1 MQLAGNHEA
10 QYLTP
15 PKFHWPERLP
25 EDDLETLFEWWRSRR
40 MRVATAV
47 EVAGEPYPYL
57 VTHAGLTE
65 GFWRHFIGMPESASA
80 AASSLNGLVGRLH
93 ENWVYRPGVML
104 TGEVSLSAGP
114 LWASAPDELLP
125 SWLASAAP
133 APFNQVHGHSSTIDW
148 VTGRRYGHLE
158 ERVQIIDD
166 PLLRHS
172 HGDRRGSPDHRHRPR
187 SWPATGAIMGAAGV
201 RRCPGDLARECGD
214 AQGSAT
220 KEDGHGSS
228 AAGRR
233 ALVTGGSRGIGK
245 AVAAALI
252 AEGAV
257 VTICARHRE
266 AVESAAAELGAT
278 AVVADTGSDESVREL
293 VARATDAMGGIDI
306 LVNAAADP
314 GGQAPPPKL
323 ARRSPPSSSGRR
335 QRQGDGIPAL
345 RPGRRAADGG
355 PAAGAGSSTSAGS
368 APARPARPSARSATS
383 RSRR

>member
-1 MQLAGNHEA
+1 MTSGGGEPGPGRAGAEPGRGRVALFGDVGGHAQQLRNALVALGMDATTKRLPADLTVVQVGDLIHRGPDSPGAIDLVRTVLRQQPGHWIQLAGNHEA

-25 EDDLETLFEWWRSRR
+25 EDDLETLFEWWSSRR

-47 EVAGEPYPYL
+47 EAAGEPYPYL

-65 GFWRHFIGMPESASA
+65 GFWRHFIGMPENASA
-80 AASSLNGLVGRLH
+80 AASSLNGLVGLLH

-172 HGDRRGSPDHRHRPR
+172 TAIVEGRRFIGIDP
-187 SWPATGAIMGAAGV
+187 
-201 RRCPGDLARECGD
+201 
-214 AQGSAT
+214 
-220 KEDGHGSS
+220 GHG
-228 AAGRR
+228 R
-233 ALVTGGSRGIGK
+233 
-245 AVAAALI
+245 
-252 AEGAV
+252 
-257 VTICARHRE
+257 
-266 AVESAAAELGAT
+266 
-278 AVVADTGSDESVREL
+278 
-293 VARATDAMGGIDI
+293 
-306 LVNAAADP
+306 
-314 GGQAPPPKL
+314 
-323 ARRSPPSSSGRR
+323 
-335 QRQGDGIPAL
+335 
-345 RPGRRAADGG
+345 
-355 PAAGAGSSTSAGS
+355 
-368 APARPARPSARSATS
+368 RPARSWGPLVFADARVI
-383 RSRR
+383 